1 MIWRLKILCL
11 HAGLIFGI
19 ALACDWYNLSERSE
33 QLVKW
38 MGM

>member
-1 MIWRLKILCL
+1 MKTLKIMRL
-11 HAGLIFGI
+11 HCALYLGI
-19 ALACDWYNLSERSE
+19 WLACDWYNLSERSE